1 MILLH
6 NEKTAISFMTRRETK
21 EVGINT
27 KKAEDFGNGQLLYKF
42 NTNEERDVYTHNICH
57 FAGIHTDGHCWYRI
71 SRMSDTSAKMFH
83 DAVKILERQDEEI
96 QNPEEY
102 EYTIV
107 FRTSDP
113 ERISFNETIKFQVSL
128 LNIISR
134 DDLEDSDDDDD
145 DDADIFDM
153 AFGDDEENDEDDEEL
168 QQAYDQ
174 IASEIESMKTFIV
187 EFTTFENMYR
197 YCRAIGLKKTNVYR
211 CQDKFCIEIPSGKK
225 KDRTDNFDKYGMCAF
240 EYEGKIDDM
249 VRRAFVLEHG
259 ELASSGWEPLA
270 S

>member
-1 MILLH
+1 
-6 NEKTAISFMTRRETK
+6 MTRTETK

-27 KKAEDFGNGQLLYKF
+27 KKAEDFGNGQILYKF
-42 NTNEERDVYTHNICH
+42 NTKEERDVYTHNICH
-57 FAGIHTDGHCWYRI
+57 YAGIHTDGHCWYRI
-71 SRMSDTSAKMFH
+71 SKMSDTYARMFH
-83 DAVKILERQDEEI
+83 DAVKILEKHDEEI
-96 QNPEEY
+96 ENPEEY

-113 ERISFNETIKFQVSL
+113 ERISFDETIKFQVSL

-134 DDLEDSDDDDD
+134 DELEDSDDDDED
-145 DDADIFDM
+145 DDEDMEIVDM
-153 AFGDDEENDEDDEEL
+153 AFGDDEENDEDDEER

-187 EFTTFENMYR
+187 EFTAFENMYR

-240 EYEGKIDDM
+240 EYEGNIDDM

-259 ELASSGWEPLA
+259 ELASTGWEPFA